1 MNTLKVLLAT
11 KAVENMG
18 TQLIDLDF
26 DYEEK
31 KIIQKLL
38 LALVM
43 TLNTTESSVIPVK
56 RIYEITDDILDQLE
70 RAQAVE
76 GVKDVQNK

>member
-76 GVKDVQNK
+76 GVKDIQNK